1 MKVVKKICTDRMGAV
16 DDEPF
21 QEDSRDLLLNHLRM
35 GLREQVEQ
43 HAAEVVRVLVGV
55 AELVRHCVEEK
66 VPPLGVQFVRQL
78 RNVPPQAKEASNTR
92 KTKTNNRKKSSREGI
107 TARRGKHTR

>member
-1 MKVVKKICTDRMGAV
+1 MKIMKKIYTDRMGSV

-21 QEDSRDLLLNHLRM
+21 EEDSRDLLLNHLRM
-35 GLREQVEQ
+35 GFREQVEQ

-55 AELVRHCVEEK
+55 AELVRHRVEEK

-78 RNVPPQAKEASNTR
+78 RNVPSQEGGEQ
-92 KTKTNNRKKSSREGI
+92 KTKSKDKNKQK
-107 TARRGKHTR
+107 TAE